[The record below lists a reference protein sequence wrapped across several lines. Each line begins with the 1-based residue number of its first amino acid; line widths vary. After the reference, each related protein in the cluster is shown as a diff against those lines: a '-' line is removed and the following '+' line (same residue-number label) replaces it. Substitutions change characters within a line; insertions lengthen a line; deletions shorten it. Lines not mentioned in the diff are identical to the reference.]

1 VSTTLNTYTA
11 AQGSKAGG
19 TVLYIGGINF
29 SPIAGN
35 IQVFIGNYPCNL
47 IAEGSTVSMV
57 SCITT
62 AMTDPTAQSGLSITM
77 FTLNLLTVTCSAHV
91 CRFSYIDA
99 YTPFIYDVF
108 PSTAVGNQQ
117 INLAGNHKITNVGDG
132 RSPSASDLRYIL
144 VGDLSCSTLDIIQ
157 DTISSNSDNI
167 YCNTFLH
174 QEAGEYNM
182 TERVKYGDALYSVKI
197 IRTSYFTGKVYTERI
212 ASVF

>member
-1 VSTTLNTYTA
+1 
-11 AQGSKAGG
+11 
-19 TVLYIGGINF
+19 
-29 SPIAGN
+29 
-35 IQVFIGNYPCNL
+35 
-47 IAEGSTVSMV
+47 MV

-62 AMTDPTAQSGLSITM
+62 AMTDPKAQYSLPITM
-77 FTLNLLTVTCSAHV
+77 YTLNLLPVTCNLYL
-91 CRFSYIDA
+91 CQFSYYD
-99 YTPFIYDVF
+99 YVTPFIYDVF

-157 DTISSNSDNI
+157 DTISSNSDSI

-174 QEAGEYNM
+174 QEAGEYNI
-182 TERVKYGDALYSVKI
+182 TERVIYGDALFSVKI
-197 IRTSYFTGKVYTERI
+197 LRTSYFTGNVYTERI